1 MENWSI
7 LDGYAASPVDPSCD
21 AAYTLKLA
29 RGDEQVET
37 IVEFAAPSAVASRGY
52 AEEKLGAFLRD
63 DEPPQ
68 RVVVER
74 DGSAT
79 VAAGPRLRGDAR
91 LRLPDSARSLSSRC
105 YAGSD
110 DATSTD

>member
-74 DGSAT
+74 DGSVT
-79 VAAGPRLRGDAR
+79 VASGPRVRGANEPPRPAR
-91 LRLPDSARSLSSRC
+91 RASQPEPQRARKRRH
-105 YAGSD
+105 G
-110 DATSTD
+110 